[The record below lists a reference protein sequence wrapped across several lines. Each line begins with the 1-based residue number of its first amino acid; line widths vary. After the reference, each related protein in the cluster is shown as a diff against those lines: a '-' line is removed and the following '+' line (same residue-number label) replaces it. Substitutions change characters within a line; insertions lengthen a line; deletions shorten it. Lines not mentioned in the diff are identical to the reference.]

1 MKKLLFVLAAALLVS
16 AGTSQAGWGWGGGF
30 GWGGGGYCGPR
41 WGGYGWGGPAIGIG
55 FAAPVAVYRPVYYAT
70 PAPAYY
76 VRTVTYRTAPAPSST
91 LMRAQSQLLNLG
103 YYRGSVDGSFGP
115 LTNRAILQYQ
125 ADYGLPV
132 TGRLDRATLKSLGV

>member
-1 MKKLLFVLAAALLVS
+1 MDFSDKMKKLLLLLAAALLVS
-16 AGTSQAGWGWGGGF
+16 AGASQAGW
-30 GWGGGGYCGPR
+30 CGPR
-41 WGGYGWGGPAIGIG
+41 WGGWGWGGPAIGVS

-76 VRTVTYRTAPAPSST
+76 VRTVRAVSAPSST

-103 YYRGSVDGSFGP
+103 YYRGAVDGSFGP

-125 ADYGLPV
+125 ADYGLPI